1 MTTPNRR
8 VAPPRTLAIGA
19 VVLLLAVALGVY
31 GGLRAP
37 WGTKHPQVKEGIAMR
52 ANSENDLVMFDAEDG
67 TQLTLYADN
76 LWWETESAGGEGDPP
91 CLLKPGMKSDVE
103 VGFLWIAGPDGGARP
118 EALWVKCL

>member
-8 VAPPRTLAIGA
+8 LWPPRTLAIG
-19 VVLLLAVALGVY
+19 VLVLLLAVALGVY
-31 GGLRAP
+31 AGLRAP

-76 LWWETESAGGEGDPP
+76 LWWETDSAGGEGDPP
-91 CLLKPGMKSDVE
+91 CLQKPGKKSDVE
-103 VGFLWIAGPDGGARP
+103 VGFLRIAAPDGGARP
-118 EALWVKCL
+118 VPLWLKCL